1 MTTSMRVSRT
11 AVAISLAL
19 LLLVPLT
26 LTAQTGE
33 LEATIRAAILSDPRT
48 ATMSEAEID
57 AMVAALAQEAATQGV
72 TSQDIQ
78 WRPQE
83 ERGFMSE
90 TGVGSCN
97 MLCKLTNAFGFD
109 GSDVTIPIALGICA
123 GLLIFLIGSLL
134 HREYGRHPVAGPL
147 QAGV

>member
-11 AVAISLAL
+11 AVAVSLAL

-33 LEATIRAAILSDPRT
+33 LQATIRAAILSDPRT
-48 ATMSEAEID
+48 AAMSEAEID
-57 AMVAALAQEAATQGV
+57 AMVAALAQEAAAQSV
-72 TSQDIQ
+72 TSQDIM

-83 ERGFMSE
+83 EGGFTSE
-90 TGVGSCN
+90 IGLGSCN

-109 GSDVTIPIALGICA
+109 GSDVTIPIGLGVSSAL
-123 GLLIFLIGSLL
+123 LLFLIGS
-134 HREYGRHPVAGPL
+134 PL
-147 QAGV
+147 DHQ